1 MFNFKVLKSKI
12 KRISSFMTYM
22 FSGNRDIFS
31 VFYVMQISKPCL
43 SLKISVT
50 LWILNRVK
58 RENYYSIKSK
68 GCE

>member
-22 FSGNRDIFS
+22 FSGNRDTFS
-31 VFYVMQISKPCL
+31 VFYVVQIRKPCF
-43 SLKISVT
+43 SLKMSVT
-50 LWILNRVK
+50 LWILSGVK

-68 GCE
+68 GPE